1 MCRIHHTSQKKHQFT
16 KSEREKAGKCFYT
29 QFDSH
34 KCHSTNLK
42 HHPKRVS
49 QFLWRD
55 KKILG
60 NKRKKRTNMR
70 IKQEIMKWKPSIL
83 AAHKVNCKNGTFL
96 PKNPA
101 QLPWVNKSLQL
112 STWEKTTRRVN
123 LEKTHP
129 PILAVEHAVNSVA
142 HLTTKPIL
150 NSNKGLKSALWFHSI
165 NNCQHKSGVSYAS
178 SPLLQQNFLKGKW

>member
-16 KSEREKAGKCFYT
+16 KSEREKAGKCLYT

-123 LEKTHP
+123 LEETHKNTSTHSCSGTCSELSCTSHHKTYSEFQQRAE
-129 PILAVEHAVNSVA
+129 I
-142 HLTTKPIL
+142 
-150 NSNKGLKSALWFHSI
+150 
-165 NNCQHKSGVSYAS
+165 
-178 SPLLQQNFLKGKW
+178 SPLIS